1 MSIISNSFSSY
12 IFGAFSL
19 FYQLYYDN
27 DNGLDNTTIN
37 SIGDG
42 NESENTTIK
51 GNGKIKSWAIR
62 TRKLSKPKGD
72 GARGKK
78 EEGIEGIHGA
88 SKTKH
93 RKNQIG
99 QTPHTAKR
107 GAKKK

>member
-1 MSIISNSFSSY
+1 MTT
-12 IFGAFSL
+12 
-19 FYQLYYDN
+19 DW
-27 DNGLDNTTIN
+27 NTTIN
-37 SIGDG
+37 SIGNG
-42 NESENTTIK
+42 NDLENTTIK

-62 TRKLSKPKGD
+62 TRKLLKPRRD

-78 EEGIEGIHGA
+78 EEGVEGIDGGQT

>member
-1 MSIISNSFSSY
+1 M
-12 IFGAFSL
+12 
-19 FYQLYYDN
+19 
-27 DNGLDNTTIN
+27 DNTTIN
-37 SIGDG
+37 SISDD
-42 NESENTTIK
+42 NESENTAIK
-51 GNGKIKSWAIR
+51 SNGKIKAWAIR
-62 TRKLSKPKGD
+62 TRKLSKPRGD

-78 EEGIEGIHGA
+78 EEGVEGIDSGQT

>member
-1 MSIISNSFSSY
+1 M
-12 IFGAFSL
+12 
-19 FYQLYYDN
+19 
-27 DNGLDNTTIN
+27 DNTTIN

-62 TRKLSKPKGD
+62 TSKLSKPRGD
-72 GARGKK
+72 GASDKK
-78 EEGIEGIHGA
+78 EESGKRIDSGQT

>member
-1 MSIISNSFSSY
+1 MLYSCSY
-12 IFGAFSL
+12 IFGVFLL
-19 FYQLYYDN
+19 FYQLYYNN

-42 NESENTTIK
+42 NKSKNIAIK
-51 GNGKIKSWAIR
+51 SNSKIKSWAIR
-62 TRKLSKPKGD
+62 THILLKLRGD

-78 EEGIEGIHGA
+78 EEGVEGIDSGQT

-107 GAKKK
+107 GVKKK

>member
-1 MSIISNSFSSY
+1 MLYSWSY
-12 IFGAFSL
+12 IFDMFLS

-62 TRKLSKPKGD
+62 TRKLSKPRGD

-78 EEGIEGIHGA
+78 EEGVEGIDSGQT

-107 GAKKK
+107 GAEKK